1 MNKKSI
7 LVVEDDVSVRESVR
21 KVLNDAGY
29 EVALAAGG
37 LEALARFASQPIDL
51 VLLDI
56 GLPNRNGWETC
67 RHVAREYS
75 KVPIIVITGQAG
87 QFKSALAFGA
97 SALMEKPLDA
107 QRLLGMLQELLEKP
121 GNSDR
126 SVPDDTFYYVA
137 K

>member
-1 MNKKSI
+1 MDKKSI

-21 KVLNDAGY
+21 KVLNNAGY
-29 EVALAAGG
+29 EVTLAAGR
-37 LEALARFASQPIDL
+37 LEALARFEAQPIDL
-51 VLLDI
+51 VLMDI

-75 KVPIIVITGQAG
+75 KVPIIVITGQAE
-87 QFKSALAFGA
+87 QFKSALASGA

-107 QRLLGMLQELLEKP
+107 QRLLGMLRELLEKP
-121 GNSDR
+121 GNSD
-126 SVPDDTFYYVA
+126 PCITNDIFYYVA